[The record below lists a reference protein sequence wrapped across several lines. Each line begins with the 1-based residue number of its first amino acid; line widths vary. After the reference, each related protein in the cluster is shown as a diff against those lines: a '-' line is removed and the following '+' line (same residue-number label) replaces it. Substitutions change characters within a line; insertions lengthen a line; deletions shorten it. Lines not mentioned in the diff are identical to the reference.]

1 MLPTPHPPAPAE
13 APTPHLGLLDGLRG
27 VAAIA
32 VVLFHFLEIAIPTPE
47 QNDLAHAYL
56 AVDFFFC
63 LSGFVIAGAYDTR
76 LSKIGLV
83 AFFQRR
89 LIRLHPLV
97 VVGSLLGWLAFRF
110 DPFSNL
116 YATYAGQSP
125 WLLLTSCLL
134 IPYPIVPERFLNLF
148 HLNPPTWSLF
158 WEYVA
163 NLAYGLVLVRLRPV
177 ALGALTVLAAG
188 AVCYEAGTAGFLG
201 GGWSRDTAAA
211 GAIRVG
217 YSFLIG
223 MVVYRSHWRL
233 RAGLGFVSLSLL
245 LAAAFLL
252 PFAKEI
258 NWLTDSVVVLFY
270 FPLLV
275 ALGASA
281 QPAPHLAKLCQHL
294 GNISYPLYMVHYPF
308 MWIFLSY
315 TEKYH
320 PSGGTLAQLI
330 PLALLGLGLLAW
342 AVLTWVDA
350 PIRRYLTRTL
360 GKPTPSS
367 YQS

>member
-1 MLPTPHPPAPAE
+1 MLPTLHPPTSSE
-13 APTPHLGLLDGLRG
+13 TTTPHLGLLDGLRG

-32 VVLFHFLEIAIPTPE
+32 VVLFHFLEIAIPDPE
-47 QNDLAHAYL
+47 HNVLAHAYL

-76 LSKIGLV
+76 LQTMGVL
-83 AFFQRR
+83 AFFRRR

-97 VVGSLLGWLAFRF
+97 VVGSLIGWLTFRF

-116 YATYAGQSP
+116 YATYAAQSP
-125 WLLLTSCLL
+125 WLLLSSCLL

-177 ALGALTVLAAG
+177 ALGVLTLLAAG
-188 AVCYEAGTAGFLG
+188 AVCHEVATAGSLS

-211 GAIRVG
+211 GAVRVA

-223 MVVYRSHWRL
+223 MVVYRTHWRL
-233 RAGLGFVSLSLL
+233 RSRLGFVSLSLL
-245 LAAAFLL
+245 LAAAFLI
-252 PFAKEI
+252 PFVKEM
-258 NWLTDSVVVLFY
+258 NWLTDSLVVLCY

-294 GNISYPLYMVHYPF
+294 GSISYPLYMVHYPF
-308 MWIFLSY
+308 LWVFLSY
-315 TEKYH
+315 HEQYH
-320 PSGGTLAQLI
+320 PSTGTLALVI
-330 PLALLGLGLLAW
+330 PLAILGLGLLAW

-350 PIRRYLTRTL
+350 PIRSYLTRTF
-360 GKPTPSS
+360 GKPTSS
-367 YQS
+367 NHQA